1 VHAEDSDQQCLDSYR
16 DGAGSKLSGTPQ
28 FTDGLVQKTLLW
40 LFPHS
45 VRPNHL
51 TVVRFILTPVVL
63 VLLYFHLRGWAFA
76 VFVIAVCTDFIDGAM
91 ARTRDQITRVGIVID
106 PVADKLLVGAVLAW
120 IGIDNQW
127 RFVSITALN
136 AAVPIILVF
145 IALELVFLAIG
156 VGTGPRGN
164 RVRPANVFGKIKMV
178 AQSVALILFLIA
190 GMFDLSKLLE
200 VSLYLLWLAIVL
212 ALLSGS
218 RHIRERLSRSKP
230 PAPERN

>member
-1 VHAEDSDQQCLDSYR
+1 
-16 DGAGSKLSGTPQ
+16 
-28 FTDGLVQKTLLW
+28 LLW

-91 ARTRDQITRVGIVID
+91 ARTRDQITKVGIVID

-120 IGIDNQW
+120 IGVDNQW

-190 GMFDLSKLLE
+190 GMFDLSKLLV